1 MNNNENLCITDPFLE
16 AENIHKNFKIGN
28 STLSVLRGVSLKI
41 QRGTWT
47 ALYGASGSGKTTL
60 LDILGTISV
69 PDTGTVTIDRTPISS
84 LKGKDLV
91 HFRRKN
97 IGFVFQSYHI
107 LPELNLLENVMLPA
121 LLNNEKHKNC
131 RNHAMELLELVG
143 LKDRL
148 KHRSNELSGG
158 EQQRAAVARALINQ
172 PKLLLADEPTG
183 NLDHETG
190 QDILNLFQEI
200 RQNIDMTI
208 LMVTHDRNIANL
220 ADRTIELTAGKLS

>member
-1 MNNNENLCITDPFLE
+1 
-16 AENIHKNFKIGN
+16 
-28 STLSVLRGVSLKI
+28 
-41 QRGTWT
+41 
-47 ALYGASGSGKTTL
+47 
-60 LDILGTISV
+60 
-69 PDTGTVTIDRTPISS
+69 
-84 LKGKDLV
+84 
-91 HFRRKN
+91 
-97 IGFVFQSYHI
+97 
-107 LPELNLLENVMLPA
+107 
-121 LLNNEKHKNC
+121 
-131 RNHAMELLELVG
+131 MELLELVG